1 MTPFMKHKFAVLDL
15 ATAVGGAPAVNFA
28 AAADTVYIT
37 PATPIKIV
45 RWGLVVTSLLD
56 VGAGFIAAL
65 DFRPTAGSDTD
76 RVNGSVAAG
85 VDTAGGTITTTADVA
100 AGAGLYHEL
109 STPLEILPGEQG
121 VIQITDAADTAGTGL
136 FWVEYEEEPF
146 AAAYA
151 GSDSRLVNMTEAT
164 S

>member
-1 MTPFMKHKFAVLDL
+1 VDFT
-15 ATAVGGAPAVNFA
+15 T
-28 AAADTVYIT
+28 AADTVYVT

-56 VGAGFIAAL
+56 VGAGFAAAM

-76 RVNGSVAAG
+76 RVNGAVASG
-85 VDTAGGTITTTADVA
+85 IDTAGGTITTTADVA
-100 AGAGLYHEL
+100 AGDGLYHEL
-109 STPLEILPGEQG
+109 SQPLEVLPGEQV

-151 GSDSRLVNMTEAT
+151 GTSSRLVNMTEAT